1 MSRGAEPRR
10 ALVTGAGRGLGR
22 ELTRQLVAAGWEV
35 LAAVRDPGRAD
46 LPGAAQVLP
55 LDQCDPR
62 SIRALAA
69 GLNGVDIDL
78 VVHNAAIRGDTGGLA
93 GFSQDDF
100 LRVMA
105 VNVAGPLLLTQAL
118 MANLGSGAK
127 VVFISSRAGSM
138 AEGADP
144 EGDYAYCCSKAA
156 LNRALVKLSGDFP
169 QIFLAIHP
177 GWVRTE
183 MGGPKADLEPQ
194 ESAAGNVFLTY
205 EHGSFP
211 PQACDSFETACS

>member
-1 MSRGAEPRR
+1 MTDGKPQAAEI
-10 ALVTGAGRGLGR
+10 TYGQI
-22 ELTRQLVAAGWEV
+22 E
-35 LAAVRDPGRAD
+35 PG
-46 LPGAAQVLP
+46 QVFEIE
-55 LDQCDPR
+55 R
-62 SIRALAA
+62 S
-69 GLNGVDIDL
+69 
-78 VVHNAAIRGDTGGLA
+78 
-93 GFSQDDF
+93 FSQDDF

-118 MANLGSGAK
+118 MANLGPGAK

-183 MGGPKADLEPQ
+183 MGGPEADLEPA
-194 ESAAGNVFLTY
+194 ESAAGILAGIAGATAADS
-205 EHGSFP
+205 GSFRTHDGKTV
-211 PQACDSFETACS
+211 AW